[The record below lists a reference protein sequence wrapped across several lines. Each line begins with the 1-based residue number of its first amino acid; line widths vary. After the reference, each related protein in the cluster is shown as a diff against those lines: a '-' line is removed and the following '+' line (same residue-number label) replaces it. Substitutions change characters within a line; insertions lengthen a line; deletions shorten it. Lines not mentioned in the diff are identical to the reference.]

1 MSADI
6 QKKLLDAA
14 ETAKGDAEGF
24 DFTTL
29 WRVIEEVFADGGVTQ
44 DDFQPILIFA
54 EQLFDAYVVPYDIPY
69 LGKRVESLVEESVLR
84 PLIRVGLEKLFDA
97 YFGE

>member
-1 MSADI
+1 
-6 QKKLLDAA
+6 
-14 ETAKGDAEGF
+14 
-24 DFTTL
+24 
-29 WRVIEEVFADGGVTQ
+29 
-44 DDFQPILIFA
+44 
-54 EQLFDAYVVPYDIPY
+54 VPYDIPY